1 MKKEEIKDLV
11 QLVRQANGV
20 LTLAFIP
27 QSTIFSAQELY
38 NLYYSG
44 WSRIEIGSKYV
55 CGSSESI
62 EITDENVDSIVD
74 KIHAIMADDVGDYIN
89 KALTNLGMD
98 DTQVKYFKSEG
109 EEENLKKFQDEVLK
123 LKEESIIRKEKA
135 NERNDVTYGA
145 VVCINAGTCK

>member
-27 QSTIFSAQELY
+27 QSTIFSTQELY

-74 KIHAIMADDVGDYIN
+74 KIHAIMADDVGDYIH

-98 DTQVKYFKSEG
+98 DTQIKYFKSEG
-109 EEENLKKFQDEVLK
+109 EEEKVNLKKFQDEVLK
-123 LKEESIIRKEKA
+123 LKEESRIRKEKA
-135 NERNDVTYGA
+135 NESQVT
-145 VVCINAGTCK
+145 KES